1 MKTELYICNGKNM
14 FVPSVVEGVEWST
27 ERKGIPG
34 KLVFECLW
42 ETGLS
47 LEEGNPV
54 KFRVD
59 DKDVF
64 CGYVFRKE
72 RDKQPKFKVTAYDQ
86 LRYFK
91 NKDTYIYQYKKA
103 SEVLKMVATDYGLT
117 LGTIEDTL
125 YVITSR
131 VDDNSELFDIVQKPL
146 DITMTNT
153 KKLYVLYDDAGK
165 LMLQNIDNMRVG
177 LMIDAET
184 GENFT
189 YVSTID
195 EQTYNRVKLIYD
207 DEEDGVRHVYV
218 SQDKATMAKWGTLAY
233 FEKLTT
239 SENAK
244 LKADTLL
251 KLYNTKTKNLRLRDC
266 LGDMRV
272 RAGSTIVV
280 QLDLGDVKLS
290 NYMLVEKCTHR
301 FKDNEH
307 TMDLTLRGGEF
318 IA

>member
-1 MKTELYICNGKNM
+1 
-14 FVPSVVEGVEWST
+14 
-27 ERKGIPG
+27 
-34 KLVFECLW
+34 
-42 ETGLS
+42 
-47 LEEGNPV
+47 
-54 KFRVD
+54 
-59 DKDVF
+59 
-64 CGYVFRKE
+64 
-72 RDKQPKFKVTAYDQ
+72 
-86 LRYFK
+86 
-91 NKDTYIYQYKKA
+91 
-103 SEVLKMVATDYGLT
+103 
-117 LGTIEDTL
+117 
-125 YVITSR
+125 
-131 VDDNSELFDIVQKPL
+131 
-146 DITMTNT
+146 
-153 KKLYVLYDDAGK
+153 
-165 LMLQNIDNMRVG
+165 
-177 LMIDAET
+177 IDAET